1 MITKTRFEIGDE
13 VVMLHC
19 NRATKCKI
27 QKIVVEADATST
39 KVLYEFYDGAQQ
51 KSYRKDERYCFR
63 DKSELADFINSYA
76 I

>member
-13 VVMLHC
+13 VVAIHC
-19 NRATKCKI
+19 NRVTKCKI

-51 KSYRKDERYCFR
+51 KSYRKDERYCFQ
-63 DKSELADFINSYA
+63 DKAELTEFIESYK

>member
-19 NRATKCKI
+19 NRVTKCKI
-27 QKIVVEADATST
+27 QKIVVEADAIST

-51 KSYRKDERYCFR
+51 KSYRKDERYALR
-63 DKSELADFINSYA
+63 TRRNLLTL
-76 I
+76 

>member
-19 NRATKCKI
+19 NRVTKCKI

-51 KSYRKDERYCFR
+51 KSYRKDERYCF
-63 DKSELADFINSYA
+63 KNKAELAGFINSYA

>member
-27 QKIVVEADATST
+27 QKIIVEADATST

-51 KSYRKDERYCFR
+51 KSYRKDERYCFKN
-63 DKSELADFINSYA
+63 KSELADFINSYA

>member
-19 NRATKCKI
+19 NRVTKCKI
-27 QKIVVEADATST
+27 QKIVVEADAIST

-51 KSYRKDERYCFR
+51 KSYRKDERYCF
-63 DKSELADFINSYA
+63 KNKAELADFINSYA